1 MAMIIGSLG
10 LIVGL
15 MAIWLA
21 TSAMKNATIQGDL
34 LLQRIRKEQKDALTE
49 VAAKIK
55 TLETSNRKL
64 TEMINKPAEEE
75 KS

>member
-1 MAMIIGSLG
+1 MAMIISSLA
-10 LIVGL
+10 LLVGL

-21 TSAMKNATIQGDL
+21 TSSMKNTTIQGDL

-75 KS
+75 G

>member
-1 MAMIIGSLG
+1 MAMIIGSLA
-10 LIVGL
+10 LVVGL

-21 TSAMKNATIQGDL
+21 TSSMKNTTIQGDL

-49 VAAKIK
+49 VGVKIK

-75 KS
+75 S